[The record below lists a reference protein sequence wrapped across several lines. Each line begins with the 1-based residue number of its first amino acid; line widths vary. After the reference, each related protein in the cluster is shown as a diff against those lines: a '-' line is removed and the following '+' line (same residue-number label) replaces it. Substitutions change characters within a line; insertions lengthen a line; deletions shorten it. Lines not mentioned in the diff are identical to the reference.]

1 MSQER
6 FSQYVSG
13 WHRMM
18 SKIWLD
24 RLQLMGVYHRG
35 MLQESVRSMS
45 HSALQLSEGYQMRST
60 YSFLTYGMYVD
71 AGVGKG
77 YRRGNGGDLHFLDKA
92 YRKEHKLGKAREKRP
107 WMSVSWRVSRRVLVS
122 QLSRQLGKEFMGL
135 FVKMS

>member
-1 MSQER
+1 
-6 FSQYVSG
+6 
-13 WHRMM
+13 MM

-45 HSALQLSEGYQMRST
+45 HSALQLSEGYQMRAT

-77 YRRGNGGDLHFLDKA
+77 YRRGNGGDLPFLDKA

-135 FVKMS
+135 FVRMS

>member
-6 FSQYVSG
+6 FAQYVSG

-35 MLQESVRSMS
+35 MLQESVRSMT
-45 HSALQLSEGYQMRST
+45 HSTLRLSEGYQMRAT

-77 YRRGNGGDLHFLDKA
+77 YRHGNGGDLHFLDKVHRA
-92 YRKEHKLGKAREKRP
+92 KHNLGKARERRP
-107 WMSVSWRVSRRVLVS
+107 WMSVSWRISRRVLVS
-122 QLSRQLGKEFMGL
+122 QLSQQLGKEFVGL
-135 FVKMS
+135 FSRL

>member
-1 MSQER
+1 
-6 FSQYVSG
+6 
-13 WHRMM
+13 MM

-45 HSALQLSEGYQMRST
+45 HSALQLSEGYQMRAT

-77 YRRGNGGDLHFLDKA
+77 YRRGNGGDLHFLDKS

-135 FVKMS
+135 FVRMS

>member
-1 MSQER
+1 
-6 FSQYVSG
+6 
-13 WHRMM
+13 MM

-45 HSALQLSEGYQMRST
+45 HSALQLSEGYQMRAT

-92 YRKEHKLGKAREKRP
+92 YRKEHKLGKPREKRP

-122 QLSRQLGKEFMGL
+122 QLSQQLGKEFMGL

>member
-6 FSQYVSG
+6 FAQYVSG

-35 MLQESVRSMS
+35 MLQESVRSMT
-45 HSALQLSEGYQMRST
+45 HSTLRLSEGYQMRAT

-77 YRRGNGGDLHFLDKA
+77 YRHGNGGDLHFLDKVHRA
-92 YRKEHKLGKAREKRP
+92 KHNLGKAREKRP
-107 WMSVSWRVSRRVLVS
+107 WMSVSWRISRRVLVS
-122 QLSRQLGKEFMGL
+122 QLSQQLGKEFVGL
-135 FVKMS
+135 FSRL